1 MLSLSKNKIFE
12 TNILYL
18 LCLGLFSF
26 FINFYYSKLGS
37 FPIDTF
43 LHFDSAYRI
52 SIGELPIRD
61 YWIVS
66 GLTVDFIQSLFF
78 KIFGVNW
85 FALSFHASIFN
96 LLIAITIYFF
106 FLNLKINKCKAFIIS
121 LSFATLSYSISGTPF
136 VDLHATF
143 FLLVATLILMQ
154 NLDSQKKYLWI
165 LITVLFFLSFFSK
178 QVPAAYAVI
187 LYFLILL
194 PYFIK
199 KNNFKNIY
207 IMFVTSIIIL
217 CFIAIILAINEI
229 DFKSFYIQYLDY
241 PKSIGGSRFLTIS
254 YLDFFSKFKFII
266 VPILFLSILKF
277 KKIKKNKMNY
287 FSNEITAYLVF
298 LILIIIL
305 IFHQIMTKNQIFIYF
320 LIPIIFG
327 LLESEINQKKI
338 KFKKYLSIFL
348 ICILGFITIKY
359 HLRFN
364 ENRKFHELSK
374 IQLNETSDASKIHKS
389 LNGLK
394 WKNPTFNGRTS
405 KEIAILNKVQKK
417 LNYDFQSE
425 VMVITHYLFLDAI
438 TKKSLNYPNKTFT
451 TDGASVPV
459 PGNKHY
465 NFYKS
470 FLLNKIKKKNIK
482 KILFLKNENI
492 NQSIISNYV
501 KSKCYDVSEDEI
513 FYIFNLKCLN

>member
-154 NLDSQKKYLWI
+154 NLDSQKKYL
-165 LITVLFFLSFFSK
+165 
-178 QVPAAYAVI
+178 
-187 LYFLILL
+187 
-194 PYFIK
+194 
-199 KNNFKNIY
+199 
-207 IMFVTSIIIL
+207 
-217 CFIAIILAINEI
+217 
-229 DFKSFYIQYLDY
+229 
-241 PKSIGGSRFLTIS
+241 
-254 YLDFFSKFKFII
+254 
-266 VPILFLSILKF
+266 
-277 KKIKKNKMNY
+277 
-287 FSNEITAYLVF
+287 
-298 LILIIIL
+298 
-305 IFHQIMTKNQIFIYF
+305 
-320 LIPIIFG
+320 
-327 LLESEINQKKI
+327 
-338 KFKKYLSIFL
+338 
-348 ICILGFITIKY
+348 
-359 HLRFN
+359 
-364 ENRKFHELSK
+364 
-374 IQLNETSDASKIHKS
+374 
-389 LNGLK
+389 
-394 WKNPTFNGRTS
+394 
-405 KEIAILNKVQKK
+405 
-417 LNYDFQSE
+417 FQ
-425 VMVITHYLFLDAI
+425 
-438 TKKSLNYPNKTFT
+438 
-451 TDGASVPV
+451 
-459 PGNKHY
+459 
-465 NFYKS
+465 
-470 FLLNKIKKKNIK
+470 
-482 KILFLKNENI
+482 
-492 NQSIISNYV
+492 
-501 KSKCYDVSEDEI
+501 
-513 FYIFNLKCLN
+513 